1 MLSSSRIPLGSAAIG
16 GRAREVR
23 GWFSYPFN
31 PETCVMAKLL
41 YVEASPRKQR
51 SASIEVAQAFLS
63 AYRKEHPADSVQTI
77 DVWRLDIPEFDGVAL
92 EAKYAGIEG
101 RERTPEQ
108 KAVWQT
114 FQALA
119 QPFRDADK
127 IVFSVPMWNW
137 NIPYK
142 LKHLIDAISMKDIL
156 FTFDERGLRGLLI
169 GKKALLILA
178 KGIDYAPES
187 TTRNWDLQTPY
198 LKVWLES
205 NGITD
210 ITVIPVE
217 KNLYGPEV
225 DRASREAAK
234 DRAVALAKTF

>member
-1 MLSSSRIPLGSAAIG
+1 MPPYPASFAHLIDL
-16 GRAREVR
+16 R
-23 GWFSYPFN
+23 G
-31 PETCVMAKLL
+31 TTLMAKLL

-51 SASIEVAQAFLS
+51 SASIEVAQAFLV
-63 AYRKEHPADSVQTI
+63 AYRKEHPSDSVQTI
-77 DVWRLDIPEFDGVAL
+77 DIWRLDIPEFDGVAF

-101 RERTPEQ
+101 RERTPDQ
-108 KAVWQT
+108 KRVWQT

-156 FTFDERGLRGLLI
+156 FTFDERGLIGLLV

-178 KGIDYAPES
+178 RGIDYS
-187 TTRNWDLQTPY
+187 TQSPTHSWDMQTPY

-210 ITVIPVE
+210 ITVLPIE

-225 DRASREAAK
+225 DRVSRGVAK
-234 DRAVALAKTF
+234 DKAIALAKTF